1 MLKFVVM
8 PAQAGIQKHCT
19 SLGSRLRGND
29 ESGVRLRSVYLRA
42 LAPPSMVSTVPV
54 V

>member
-1 MLKFVVM
+1 M
-8 PAQAGIQKHCT
+8 PAQAGIQKHFNL
-19 SLGSRLRGND
+19 LGSRLRGND
-29 ESGVRLRSVYLRA
+29 EGGVLHTARSRRDYLRQ

>member
-1 MLKFVVM
+1 M
-8 PAQAGIQKHCT
+8 PAQAGIQKHCIF
-19 SLGSRLRGND
+19 LGSRLRGND
-29 ESGVRLRSVYLRA
+29 ESGARLRRVYLRA